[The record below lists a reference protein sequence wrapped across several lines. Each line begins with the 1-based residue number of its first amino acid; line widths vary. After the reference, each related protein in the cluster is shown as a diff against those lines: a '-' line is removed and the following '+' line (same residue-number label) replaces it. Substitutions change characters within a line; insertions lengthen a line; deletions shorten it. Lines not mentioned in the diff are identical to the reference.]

1 MSQPA
6 FKLSDEFIGQ
16 VAKLVQLG
24 ILTGTNVVDHL
35 RLVRVTSEDGQ
46 ELVLTSEYRQ
56 HFDANIGKML
66 AEVEQIKEE
75 MQSTVA
81 QA

>member
-6 FKLSDEFIGQ
+6 FKLSDQFIGQ

-46 ELVLTSEYRQ
+46 EIVLTSEYRQ
-56 HFDANIGKML
+56 HFDANIQKML